1 MKHILCIGAL
11 LFLSTLSVN
20 AQTRCG
26 LLNDTAMRLPSAWE
40 TFAPPAVGQS
50 YVDPAFGCTVTRITN
65 AAIDETLWDGSRPAF
80 MNHYSTWS
88 ALNSNDTLIL
98 VASNDGWWRIRRID
112 GGVAVT
118 VAAMPLMNNGHPV
131 WDATDPAV
139 FYYALGNTLFRG
151 RIVYIGTSA
160 GTVGTVTTV
169 VERAFTEYSGIVS
182 PDSADLSQDGS
193 SIALVGKNANST
205 MDIFVWNLATLT
217 KTSTYR
223 TVCTIS
229 TPIVN
234 TNQPGCLHKLQLTA
248 NNLLSIQF
256 ASDGSGNEQGVRLWS
271 AGALVK
277 LQNGTSHYDTGYDL
291 TGNSTIIGAIG
302 PNSLPGAVDPCVD
315 QWQFLGSY
323 KIANPLG
330 QGAICLLDHLPS
342 WHISYRGGPAQPYAA
357 VSFFDSRTTGPE
369 RFNNHPSYQAPSVTN
384 WALYEDE
391 IVLARVDGKA
401 TYRVAHARS
410 RSIESYGSQPHATIS
425 RSGRFAVF
433 TSNMAYPNGCPPG
446 MHVSNDC
453 TDVYVVN
460 LIPTVAPPPP
470 PPPLP
475 PTNFN
480 CHFTVPGAGGDVT
493 VSCSVGP

>member
-1 MKHILCIGAL
+1 MRHYVTLGAILLLCAL
-11 LFLSTLSVN
+11 SAN

-26 LLNDTAMRLPSAWE
+26 LLNDTAVRLPSAWE

-50 YVDPAFGCTVTRITN
+50 YVDPVFGCTVIRITN
-65 AAIDETLWDGSRPAF
+65 AAIDETLWDGSHPSF

-88 ALNSNDTLIL
+88 ALNANDTLIL
-98 VASNDGWWRIRRID
+98 VVSNDGWWRVRRID
-112 GGVAVT
+112 GSVAVT

-139 FYYALGNTLFRG
+139 FYYTSGNTLFKG
-151 RIVYIGTSA
+151 TIALGIVVSA
-160 GTVGTVTTV
+160 PVRV
-169 VERAFTEYSGIVS
+169 FTEYSGVVS
-182 PDSADLSQDGS
+182 PDAADLSQDGS
-193 SIALVGKNANST
+193 SIILVGKNSNNT
-205 MDIFVWNLATLT
+205 MDVFVWKLTTLT

-229 TPIVN
+229 TTIVN
-234 TNQPGCLHKLQLTA
+234 TNQPGCLHKLQFAA
-248 NNLLSIQF
+248 NNLLTIQF

-271 AGALVK
+271 GGALVK
-277 LQNGTSHYDTGYDL
+277 IQNSTSHYDTGYDL
-291 TGNSTIIGAIG
+291 AGNSTIIGAVG

-323 KIANPLG
+323 KVASPLG

-342 WHISYRGGPAQPYAA
+342 WHVSYRGGAAQPYAA

-384 WALYEDE
+384 WSLYEDE
-391 IVLARVDGKA
+391 IVLAKVDGTA
-401 TYRVAHARS
+401 VYRLAHARS
-410 RSIESYGSQPHATIS
+410 RSIESYSAQPHATIS

-433 TSNMAYPNGCPPG
+433 TSNMAWPNGCPPG

-460 LIPTVAPPPP
+460 LIPIVVPPPPP

-475 PTNFN
+475 PTNFD
-480 CHFTVPGAGGDVT
+480 CHFTVPRAGGDVT
-493 VSCSVGP
+493 VTCTAAQ